1 MNKSSRKKIILGE
14 PLIPHKSALNL
25 YSKVIRDN
33 FPNEGSYARKFEK
46 RISKL
51 LKVKYVLTCTS
62 GTIAIF
68 LALRL
73 SKAETS

>member
-1 MNKSSRKKIILGE
+1 MKKKSQKKIILGE

-25 YSKVIRDN
+25 YSKVIREN

-51 LKVKYVLTCTS
+51 LDRKSVV
-62 GTIAIF
+62 
-68 LALRL
+68 
-73 SKAETS
+73 